1 MPWVGRQCVVFA
13 CPGHTQFCFLICLV
27 LLLQMMLQFADLV
40 LVPNMHNNIH
50 AVYFMIQIL
59 DLISMNNLK

>member
-1 MPWVGRQCVVFA
+1 MPWVGMQFVVFA
-13 CPGHTQFCFLICLV
+13 CPGHTQLSVFVISSV

-50 AVYFMIQIL
+50 AVYFMI
-59 DLISMNNLK
+59 